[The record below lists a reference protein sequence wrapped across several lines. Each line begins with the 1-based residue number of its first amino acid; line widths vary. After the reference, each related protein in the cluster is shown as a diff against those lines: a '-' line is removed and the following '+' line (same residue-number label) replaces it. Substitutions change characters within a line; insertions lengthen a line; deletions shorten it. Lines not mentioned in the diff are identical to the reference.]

1 MKIATNHETLRQ
13 PAMRGD
19 VTPRVRE
26 ALPSLKGANLQIAQL
41 LLDDPASVTVSPIG
55 ALAALTGTS
64 AASITRFCQVIG
76 VASYPELRLRLA
88 SELGRT
94 GAEAL
99 LDPGQDG
106 PKEPSAVTDLVARS
120 AIRVLQRAAE
130 VLDETQ
136 IAAAAKALH
145 GAARIVLWGIGGSAT
160 VTQEMH
166 LRLHRVGLPAWAPGS
181 FHDAMVAAAL
191 MGPGDV
197 LLAVSRSG
205 RTAEVLSVAEEARA
219 QGASVIVLTSFR
231 VSALAGLARH
241 LLLLPAE
248 DLDTGHGMAAVKY
261 GQMLFMDAL
270 YLAVARL
277 MDVRASDALARTARA
292 LAPYRTN
299 TRNKPKTEPNPGD
312 DT

>member
-1 MKIATNHETLRQ
+1 MQ
-13 PAMRGD
+13 GD

-26 ALPSLKGANLQIAQL
+26 ALPTLKGANLRIAQY
-41 LLDDPASVTVSPIG
+41 LLDDPASITVSAIG
-55 ALAALTGTS
+55 DLATLTGTS

-99 LDPGQDG
+99 LDPGKDGLQD
-106 PKEPSAVTDLVARS
+106 PATVTDLVARS

-130 VLDETQ
+130 VLDEHQ
-136 IAAAAKALH
+136 IAVAAEAIH
-145 GAARIVLWGIGGSAT
+145 AAGRIVLWGIGGSAT

-166 LRLHRVGLPAWAPGS
+166 LRLHRVGLPAWAPAS

-205 RTAEVLSVAEEARA
+205 RTAEVLSVAEEAKS
-219 QGASVIVLTSFR
+219 QGARVVVLTSFR
-231 VSALAGLARH
+231 VSPLAGLASH

-270 YLAVARL
+270 YLAVARR
-277 MDVRASDALARTARA
+277 MDDRATKALARTARA
-292 LAPYRTN
+292 LAPQRSVPRT
-299 TRNKPKTEPNPGD
+299 RSKPSE